1 MRRRAAFTRA
11 ARRWTPA
18 GKLCERSARADGAL
32 GPYEQ
37 PTEHLGAALCTAGM
51 MPAPSQQGA
60 AAAAL
65 AAPPPVLTAAVQRHI
80 QSAESHH
87 ELVHRLRNALATANV
102 MNS

>member
-1 MRRRAAFTRA
+1 MQHLLVQRVAGRQQASYVSAQHA
-11 ARRWTPA
+11 QMARLAPMNSLLNTWV
-18 GKLCERSARADGAL
+18 
-32 GPYEQ
+32 
-37 PTEHLGAALCTAGM
+37 HALCTAGM

-65 AAPPPVLTAAVQRHI
+65 AAPPPVQELTAAVQRHI